1 MPRILRELALGAL
14 FLALSVLYTW
24 PLAIRLTTATSDLGD
39 PLLNTWILD
48 WVSRALIHHPF
59 SLFQAPLFHPAKFP
73 LAFSENMIGIAAFVM
88 PFRLAGVPALA
99 VHNLAMLLGFATSGY
114 AASVLGRTLTRSS
127 PSIGAGVIAGILYAF
142 VPFRFD
148 HLPQVQIVWSPWLP
162 LLLAALVWWWRAP
175 SAKRATVVALCL
187 VMNGLG
193 NIHWL
198 LFGTTAAALTMLLL
212 YLLIGDEKPRRE
224 WLALLLAFIAAGLAL
239 LPVLWP
245 YHVVSKL
252 YEMRRG
258 PGEVMLS
265 SAEWHDWLVA
275 ASRSRLYGWAVDPQL
290 SSPERALFP
299 GMMVLLLTIV
309 GIGYQVSDIRAAK
322 GDSGSDTPRD
332 PRPDARDQIP
342 DVPRNPAP
350 GTRDPGPAPRHPILT
365 TFAILL
371 ALLSWFGAVT
381 PRFVIGGEG
390 HRILSMESADVPFTL
405 LLIVLLFLFRARLSA
420 RLRSSRIPVELWL
433 CVGWIVIGVAGS
445 FGLKAFFHHF
455 LYKHVSPFQAIR
467 TPARWAIVTY
477 TGLAGSAAYGAAALQ
492 KRRWVTGALV
502 VLALLDTLPLLRW
515 QHAPATL
522 PPVYAAIPAGPL
534 LELPVETNDEY
545 RYLGYAAEHHLTT
558 MNGIS
563 GFEPPLH
570 RRLRTALSLDDAE
583 HAGCRYLVVHDD
595 WLGDGVAATHSLLRS
610 ALAANRLHFVRR
622 FDNGG
627 VGGDWLF
634 VLGAGPSAKDPDL
647 ERMLAGLP
655 TRNSSSFGRLES
667 AGPQTIT
674 GFALSPDGVV
684 RVDVLLADGRVRIP
698 AQFTPRPDIDAAH
711 PWYPHPHPSGF
722 TLSLPQPP
730 PGVPRQTDLQIEIVD
745 SRNRRTR
752 LPDVFVQW

>member
-48 WVSRALIHHPF
+48 WVSRALVHHPF
-59 SLFQAPLFHPAKFP
+59 SLFQAPLFHPARFP

-127 PSIGAGVIAGILYAF
+127 PSSVGPGVIAGILYAF

-162 LLLAALVWWWRAP
+162 LLLAALVWWWRTP
-175 SAKRATVVALCL
+175 SAKHAAVVALCL

-198 LFGTTAAALTMLLL
+198 LFGTTAAGLTMLLL
-212 YLLIGDEKPRRE
+212 FLLTGDERPRRA
-224 WLALLLAFIAAGLAL
+224 WLALLLAFVVAGLAL

-252 YEMRRG
+252 YDMRRG

-299 GMMVLLLTIV
+299 GMMALFLLLAACAYRV
-309 GIGYQVSDIRAAK
+309 PGIGPQVP
-322 GDSGSDTPRD
+322 GTGSQVP
-332 PRPDARDQIP
+332 A
-342 DVPRNPAP
+342 DVP
-350 GTRDPGPAPRHPILT
+350 RDPGPGTRHPISDTRHPFLNAL
-365 TFAILL
+365 AILL
-371 ALLSWFGAVT
+371 AALSWFGAVT
-381 PRFVIGGEG
+381 PRFEIGSEG

-405 LLIVLLFLFRARLSA
+405 LLIVLLFRFRARLSA
-420 RLRSSRIPVELWL
+420 WLRSSRIPVELWL

-477 TGLAGSAAYGAAALQ
+477 TGLAGSAACGAAALQ
-492 KRRWVTGALV
+492 KRRRWLTPVLV
-502 VLALLDTLPLLRW
+502 VLSLLDTLPLLRW
-515 QHAPATL
+515 QHAPAAL
-522 PPVYAAIPAGPL
+522 PPVYAAIPAGPI

-545 RYLGYAAEHHLTT
+545 RYLGSAAEHHLTT

-570 RRLRTALSLDDAE
+570 RRLRTALTLDDIE
-583 HAGCRYLVVHDD
+583 HAACRYLVVHDD
-595 WLGDGVAATHSLLRS
+595 WLGDGAAATHALLRQG
-610 ALAANRLHFVRR
+610 LAANRLHFVRR

-634 VLGAGPSAKDPDL
+634 ALGAGPSAQDPDL

-655 TRNSSSFGRLES
+655 TRNTSTFGRLES
-667 AGPQTIT
+667 AGPQTIS
-674 GFALSPDGVV
+674 GFALSPDGVS

-698 AQFTPRPDIDAAH
+698 AQFAPRPDIDAAN

-730 PGVPRQTDLQIEIVD
+730 PGVPRQTDLQVEITD
-745 SRNRRTR
+745 GRNRRTR
-752 LPDVFVQW
+752 LPDGFVQW

>member
-1 MPRILRELALGAL
+1 MPRTLRELALGAL

-24 PLAIRLTTATSDLGD
+24 PLAIRITTATSDLGD

-48 WVSRALIHHPF
+48 WVSRGLFHHPF

-73 LAFSENMIGIAAFVM
+73 LAFSENMLGIAAFVM

-114 AASVLGRTLTRSS
+114 AASVLGRTLTRST
-127 PSIGAGVIAGILYAF
+127 PSLGAGIIAGILYAF

-162 LLLAALVWWWRAP
+162 LLLAALVWWWRGP
-175 SAKRATVVALCL
+175 SPKRAAAVAVCL
-187 VMNGLG
+187 VLNGLG

-198 LFGTTAAALTMLLL
+198 LFGTTAAGLTMLLL
-212 YLLIGDEKPRRE
+212 FLLLGDTKPRRA
-224 WLALLLAFIAAGLAL
+224 WLTLLVAFAAAGLAL

-252 YEMRRG
+252 YDMRRG

-265 SAEWHDWLVA
+265 SVEWHDWLIA

-299 GMMVLLLTIV
+299 GMMVLLLTIA
-309 GIGYQVSDIRAAK
+309 GIGYRA
-322 GDSGSDTPRD
+322 SGMSATHRD
-332 PRPDARDQIP
+332 PTPDTRYP
-342 DVPRNPAP
+342 DLDPQRNAAPA
-350 GTRDPGPAPRHPILT
+350 TRHPILNT
-365 TFAILL
+365 LAILL
-371 ALLSWFGAVT
+371 AILSWFGAVI
-381 PRFVIGGEG
+381 PRMEIGGEG

-405 LLIVLLFLFRARLSA
+405 LLIVLLFRFRARLSA
-420 RLRSSRIPVELWL
+420 WLRSSRVPLEWWMCLA
-433 CVGWIVIGVAGS
+433 WIVIGVAGS

-467 TPARWAIVTY
+467 TPARWAIITY
-477 TGLAGSAAYGAAALQ
+477 TGLAGTAAYGTAALP
-492 KRRWVTGALV
+492 KRRWVTAV
-502 VLALLDTLPLLRW
+502 VILLSLADTLPLLRW

-522 PPVYAAIPAGPL
+522 PPVYAAIPQGPI
-534 LELPVETNDEY
+534 LELPVETNAEY

-570 RRLRTALSLDDAE
+570 RRLRTSLSLDDAE
-583 HAGCRYLVVHDD
+583 HAGCRYLVVHED
-595 WLGDGVAATHSLLRS
+595 WLGDGTEATHTLLRN
-610 ALAANRLHFVRR
+610 ALAANRLHFLHR
-622 FDNGG
+622 FDDG

-634 VLGAGPSAKDPDL
+634 ALGDGSAAHDAELD
-647 ERMLAGLP
+647 RMLSGSP
-655 TRNSSSFGRLES
+655 TRNSSTFGRLES
-667 AGPQTIT
+667 AGPQTIS
-674 GFALSPDGVV
+674 GFALSPDDVV

-698 AQFTPRPDIDAAH
+698 AQFTPRTDVDAAH
-711 PWYPHPHPSGF
+711 PWYPHIHPSGF

-730 PGVPRQTDLQIEIVD
+730 PGVPRQTDIQVEILD
-745 SRNRRTR
+745 GRNRRTR